1 LHFCCFLQTEVRG
14 TTGVT
19 RFDNEGFRSNLV
31 LDIVELTYDGLMSIG
46 TWNSSDGVNL
56 TRIHQASIQEGIES
70 LQNKTFIV
78 MTALVREQN
87 IFTILHKLKSLN
99 IFGHFF
105 HSICFLLVFSLRF
118 KVELGNRRG

>member
-1 LHFCCFLQTEVRG
+1 LKVLLFFFFILQTEVRG

-31 LDIVELTYDGLMSIG
+31 LDIIELTYDGLMSIG

-70 LQNKTFIV
+70 LQNKTFVV
-78 MTALVREQN
+78 MTALVRSKYSQ
-87 IFTILHKLKSLN
+87 
-99 IFGHFF
+99 HF
-105 HSICFLLVFSLRF
+105 
-118 KVELGNRRG
+118 